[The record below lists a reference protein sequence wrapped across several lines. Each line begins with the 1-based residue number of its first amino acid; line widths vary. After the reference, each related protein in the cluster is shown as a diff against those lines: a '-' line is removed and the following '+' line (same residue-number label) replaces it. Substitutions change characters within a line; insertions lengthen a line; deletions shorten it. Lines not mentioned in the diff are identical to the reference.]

1 MLIVISTYLR
11 RHHVGLLALMVAMG
25 GASYAAV
32 NLPAR
37 SVGTPQLKNGAVTF
51 KKIEPATRGLLQG
64 QTGPAGAVGPAGS
77 AGPPGPAG
85 TTGQDVTTVYGT
97 AQLVVTSATA
107 VYTLV
112 PGLTQTITVP
122 SAARVLVST
131 DGGAQNTTVGVT
143 NAVLD
148 LALFVDGQISS
159 SAGQRRL
166 MLVNST
172 AAAQVIGSW
181 SMSRSYSL
189 APGSHLIE
197 VRVTS
202 ADPASVPANVSSGG
216 APQLQGQLTVAVIK
230 Q

>member
-1 MLIVISTYLR
+1 MLMVLSNYLR
-11 RHHVGLLALMVAMG
+11 RHHLALLALMVALG
-25 GASYAAV
+25 GTSYAAV

-51 KKIEPATRGLLQG
+51 KKIQPATREQLHG
-64 QTGPAGAVGPAGS
+64 QTGPAGT

-97 AQLVVTSATA
+97 AQLAVTAATT

-131 DGGAQNTTVGVT
+131 DGGAQNTSTGVT
-143 NAVLD
+143 SAAFD
-148 LALFVDGQISS
+148 IAFFVDGQIST
-159 SAGQRRL
+159 SAGQRRV
-166 MLVNST
+166 MLVNS
-172 AAAQVIGSW
+172 AAAVQVVENW
-181 SMSRSYSL
+181 NLARAYSL
-189 APGSHLIE
+189 AAGSHLIE
-197 VRVTS
+197 VRVIS
-202 ADPASVPANVSSGG
+202 VDPASVPANVSSSV
-216 APQLQGQLTVAVIK
+216 APQLQGQLTVTVLK